1 MSLTESE
8 IAELTRNYEQLQN
21 DYTIAVNALIRL
33 AAFDDETAN
42 RTLRN
47 YKSYSLFD
55 EPGAVQLS
63 RETLKLINEGPESN
77 V

>member
-1 MSLTESE
+1 MPLSETETN
-8 IAELTRNYEQLQN
+8 ELEETLRMLQDNYN
-21 DYTIAVNALIRL
+21 TAVSALIRI
-33 AAFDDETAN
+33 AAFDDHTAN
-42 RTLRN
+42 RTLKN
-47 YKSYSLFD
+47 HQSYSSFD

>member
-8 IAELTRNYEQLQN
+8 IAELNRNYEQLQN
-21 DYTIAVNALIRL
+21 DYTIAVNALIRI
-33 AAFDDETAN
+33 AAFDDTAAN
-42 RTLRN
+42 RTLRIHN
-47 YKSYSLFD
+47 SYSSFD